1 MLGVCFSSMNKLRLD
16 AVVVVEGRHDIAT
29 LSQFIDATFV
39 ATEGSSFPLDVQ
51 QLLQTYD
58 QEGRPLIIL
67 TDPDVPGEQIRKQL
81 QVLFPRAI
89 HAFVPKEL
97 ARTSRKVG
105 VEHAHPQTILAA
117 LRQAVVL
124 STPTENTLS
133 YQEFFVL
140 GLVGT
145 PEAATRRLAVF
156 AHYGLGHGSAKT
168 LWKRLNALG
177 LRWSDI
183 QQAMGW

>member
-1 MLGVCFSSMNKLRLD
+1 MNKLQLD
-16 AVVVVEGRHDIAT
+16 AIIVVEGRHDIAA

-39 ATEGSSFPLDVQ
+39 ATEGSSFPEEVQ
-51 QLLQTYD
+51 RLLLTYARL
-58 QEGRPLIIL
+58 GRTFIIL

-81 QVLFPRAI
+81 QTLLPQAI

-97 ARTSRKVG
+97 ARTTRKVV
-105 VEHAHPQTILAA
+105 VEHAHPETLLAA
-117 LRQAVVL
+117 LHQAVVL
-124 STPTENTLS
+124 STPAVNTLS
-133 YQEFFVL
+133 YQEFFDL

-145 PEAATRRLAVF
+145 NDAAGRRLAVF

-177 LRWSDI
+177 LRQADI